1 MNIDDMEQTLLKK
14 ATQTVLE
21 EQVRKWIEEILSE
34 KFTADKAIIELL
46 GDGVILCRLIN
57 KIQPDKIKFIN
68 TNIKFGFHKLEN
80 INKFLKSCVDLGIQE
95 NQLFLPIDLYEG
107 KDVKKVLTTLG
118 ELSKVAMKEMKDYKG
133 PVILTGAGSSPVI
146 QRKVVIKTSPATS
159 PLVLPKKENA
169 KKLQTPPP
177 LRRSI
182 HKIVSSNQF
191 DKLLAS
197 AALRWI
203 ESVISFNLENMKD
216 DNLIS
221 VDIEISSKYSIDQS
235 TFYKET
241 YSGIKLCKT
250 LNKLC
255 YPKVI
260 IPNVHENI
268 GHNNFK
274 ARENIE
280 HYLCGCKLIGLTVN
294 DCFSTN
300 DLIEEK
306 NLPLV
311 ISNIYSLASYIRK
324 NNHAGDFHWYGPL
337 LNQVTRGTQSSTSL
351 SLIDRIK
358 VDNKIMLDAE
368 VQPSPRTIMRYSFD
382 GKLDEIV
389 HSGLS
394 SNGFDPSFK
403 EESMDPPAAALE
415 SKKIGEEEPA
425 PSQTADSD
433 SSSDSSEREDS
444 SSEESESSSNTAE
457 SDSESASD
465 EEQIVGKI
473 SKPLHQQEPKL
484 NVTSHGGLTDSP
496 PLIPSN
502 DDDQLPKSVEP
513 TSGSEEEEVSVP
525 QQQAERAEDIK
536 FSPDLLH
543 LEREEGS
550 IPDQSREMEGFTNDS
565 TNDSSM
571 DRIREGDIP
580 PQSEV
585 DSMIKE
591 SSQEVLVTQIDAEIG
606 KQEEAVARKE
616 EGSKDAEVESTAEG
630 KALQLETRTSN
641 EQQSEST
648 VPISDVAEIRIRI
661 APEEIEEAT
670 LVSEEE
676 EKGNALGALVQEG
689 LREEEKLPG
698 EEAVVET
705 ENEAQASELVETAS
719 HAATVGG
726 ALEGKLEASSS
737 PEAEPQQYALVEV
750 VVPTTDTPD
759 TPDIPTESP
768 EAEEAI
774 KILPEYTES
783 PSIILSEIA
792 IQPSVQESPSESSI
806 ESNTPESIAMAVESP
821 MSKGAVKDEEEVLP
835 IETAETSQAEV
846 VTVHEAQAIE
856 LVNKEAEISS
866 ESEPN
871 KSSKE
876 EAEWEEV
883 DIGKSLPVPIEIKEE
898 KAVDLPSNEE
908 LKKECSEPAVDKLP
922 VVEELSKLLK
932 EEASSIAS
940 IPGKKEN
947 TSKEVVVEVLP
958 ESVIGGKSQPGA
970 EIQRSPSIPITV
982 TTPKPSPP
990 PPKKQ
995 ESSSS
1000 WGWFTAVSKAVFGDE
1015 IESSPPPQQLKSNS
1029 PTQQQSKS
1037 NSPSSQGN
1045 VGDVVKSLFDSFWGS
1060 SDEPVEQPSP
1070 PPAKV
1075 IRGQLRGFPAN
1086 FERSLGQ
1093 IRLQVMLF
1101 PPSPLPPLFYLLLL
1115 TIAF

>member
-433 SSSDSSEREDS
+433 SSSDCSEREDS
-444 SSEESESSSNTAE
+444 SSEESESSSNTVE

-496 PLIPSN
+496 PFIPSN
-502 DDDQLPKSVEP
+502 EDDQLPKSVEA
-513 TSGSEEEEVSVP
+513 TSGSEEEVSVP
-525 QQQAERAEDIK
+525 QQQAERAEDIT
-536 FSPDLLH
+536 FSPDLH
-543 LEREEGS
+543 LEREEGG

-676 EKGNALGALVQEG
+676 EKGNAQGALVQEG

-698 EEAVVET
+698 EEAVVKT
-705 ENEAQASELVETAS
+705 ENEAQA
-719 HAATVGG
+719 
-726 ALEGKLEASSS
+726 
-737 PEAEPQQYALVEV
+737 ALVEV

-759 TPDIPTESP
+759 TPDIPTESL

-774 KILPEYTES
+774 KILPECTES

-792 IQPSVQESPSESSI
+792 IEPSVQESPSESSI

-856 LVNKEAEISS
+856 LVNKEAEISAIDTIPS
-866 ESEPN
+866 LTPQAENEPN

-922 VVEELSKLLK
+922 VVEELSNLLK

-940 IPGKKEN
+940 IAGKKEN

-958 ESVIGGKSQPGA
+958 ESVIGGKFQPGA

-1029 PTQQQSKS
+1029 PTQQSKS

-1070 PPAKV
+1070 PPVKV

-1101 PPSPLPPLFYLLLL
+1101 LPLPPLFYLLY
-1115 TIAF
+1115 